1 MTKFVV
7 LILVVFLTGAF
18 AVPLNTV
25 NAEESTT
32 EIFTDPLT
40 VQANE
45 IGQSFTVNINISNVV
60 DLYAWQT
67 GITFNPLVL
76 ECVDFYEGE
85 FLRRGGVTLFLEHY
99 KDVDN
104 TLGIVY
110 FRGCCL
116 LGSVPGVSESGQLAS
131 VTFRSVGIGI
141 SDFHLT
147 DVILLNSELA
157 EIEFEVM
164 ESFTVQVYGANY
176 RVKIINN
183 LTGITNPPDPP
194 QSGTFDLSFS
204 RQDKKISF
212 DEYSHKDWFCRITV
226 PKELLRCDSL
236 SDWTIKVDGASISYI
251 VMENDTHTSL
261 YFIHG
266 NGTHIV
272 EVIGTEVVEGNPYDL
287 NTNGVVDLYD
297 LFIVAKAYGSHGPD
311 IPTPGDSPSEN
322 WNAKADVNK
331 DKRVN
336 IDDLY
341 EIAKDYGKAV

>member
-1 MTKFVV
+1 MS
-7 LILVVFLTGAF
+7 
-18 AVPLNTV
+18 LNTV

-32 EIFTDPLT
+32 QIFTDPLT

-45 IGQSFTVNINISNVV
+45 IGQSFTVNINISNIV

-67 GITFNPLVL
+67 GITFNPEVL
-76 ECVDFYEGE
+76 ECTGFYEGE
-85 FLRRGGVTLFLEHY
+85 FLERSGEKRIFAEHG
-99 KDVDN
+99 KDMDSA
-104 TLGIVY
+104 LGIVY

-116 LGSVPGVSESGQLAS
+116 LGRVPGVDGSGQLAY
-131 VTFRSVGIGI
+131 VTFKSVGIGV

-157 EIEFEVM
+157 DIEFEVV

-176 RVKIINN
+176 SVEIINN

-212 DEYSHKDWFCRITV
+212 DEYSHKDWFCKITV

-236 SDWTIKVDGASISYI
+236 FDWTIKVDGASISYI
-251 VMENDTHTSL
+251 VTENDTHTSL

-297 LFIVAKAYGSHGPD
+297 LCIVAKAYGSHGPD
-311 IPTPGDSPSEN
+311 IPTLGDPPSEN

-331 DKRVN
+331 DKWVN
-336 IDDLY
+336 IYDLC
-341 EIAKDYGKAV
+341 EVAKDYGKAA